1 MLITCVVNA
10 LKLIVKKEH
19 EKNPRTEE
27 NSVFIIKLVLM
38 DNVFC
43 IGLSKFQFKVIL
55 KEAWNFVQSNLSLY
69 IFSYI
74 EGWNRTAAIDFCLKI
89 LITCNNNKSTYVLS
103 VTVTCKATQ
112 CLSYWT
118 ESLNAA

>member
-10 LKLIVKKEH
+10 LKLIVKKEN

-69 IFSYI
+69 IFSF
-74 EGWNRTAAIDFCLKI
+74 TLK
-89 LITCNNNKSTYVLS
+89 
-103 VTVTCKATQ
+103 AE
-112 CLSYWT
+112 T
-118 ESLNAA
+118 EQQQ